1 MKRMAIVS
9 GICCTDVQADQTPGG
24 KSRSRFTVV
33 VNEGTGEKRISTF
46 LPCTAYGQTADF
58 AAKHLAKGKPVEVVG
73 KMNPYTYERDN
84 QKRHG
89 FEILVDSLDF
99 VPGDTKKTTSADTAD
114 TDEKEDA

>member
-33 VNEGTGEKRISTF
+33 
-46 LPCTAYGQTADF
+46 
-58 AAKHLAKGKPVEVVG
+58 
-73 KMNPYTYERDN
+73 
-84 QKRHG
+84 

-99 VPGDTKKTTSADTAD
+99 VPGDTKKATDAGADS
-114 TDEKEDA
+114 KEAE